1 VVVDCAIYRDGK
13 RIEPKDLDE
22 LYEASRN
29 GSGIAWLGLH
39 EPSADEIAAIAREF
53 RLHELAAEDAIHAHQ
68 RPKLERYGEALF
80 LVLRSARYIDETETV
95 EFGEIHVF
103 AGPTFVITIRHGKAS
118 ELGRVRKELESRP
131 HLLRRGPMSVVHAI
145 VDRVVDDYVP
155 VVNGIENDIDE
166 IETEVFS
173 SESPDVSRRIYE
185 LTREV
190 IEFRRA
196 TQPLPDV
203 LARLIE
209 ESGDEEEKR
218 YLRDVQDHTIRVY
231 ERAEG
236 FHELLR
242 NILNVNL
249 TLETKALSEAGN
261 RQNEEVK
268 KISAWAAILFA
279 PTVVGTI
286 YGMNFEHMP
295 ELKWQ
300 LGYPLALALMLAVSV
315 SLYLLF
321 KRRRWI

>member
-1 VVVDCAIYRDGK
+1 VIIDCAIYRQGE
-13 RIEPKDLDE
+13 RVEPKDLDE
-22 LYEASRN
+22 LYEVGRN

-39 EPSADEIAAIAREF
+39 EPSDDEIAAIAGEF
-53 RLHELAAEDAIHAHQ
+53 NLHPLAVEDAIHAHQ
-68 RPKLERYGEALF
+68 RPKLERYGDALF
-80 LVLRSARYIDETETV
+80 LALRTAHYLDETETV
-95 EFGEIHVF
+95 EFGEIHIF
-103 AGPTFVITIRHGKAS
+103 AGPSFVLTIRHGQAS
-118 ELGRVRKELESRP
+118 QLGRVRKELESRP

-155 VVNGIENDIDE
+155 VVSGIENDIDE

-173 SESPDVSRRIYE
+173 GESGDVSRRIYE

-196 TQPLPDV
+196 TEPLPDV
-203 LARLIE
+203 LAQLIA
-209 ESGDEEEKR
+209 ESADEEEQR
-218 YLRDVQDHTIRVY
+218 YLRDVQDHTIRVF
-231 ERAEG
+231 ERAEA

-242 NILNVNL
+242 NILSVNL

-279 PTVVGTI
+279 PTIVGTI

-295 ELKWQ
+295 ELGWL
-300 LGYPLALALMLAVSV
+300 LGYPMALGLMLAVSV
-315 SLYLLF
+315 SLYVLF
-321 KRRRWI
+321 RRRRWI